1 MDERIRSGLKE
12 LRLFGLGFG
21 ASFGVLAFRSWRH
34 EGTAWPYLLGVMG
47 ALWLLAA
54 AAPKALSPLHH
65 VLSRLVTTWLPTAF
79 LYNFY
84 WFTFTPYAWLMR
96 AFGVPMLDLK
106 LRDRDSYWVP
116 KEPVESLDAYRR
128 QF

>member
-12 LRLFGLGFG
+12 LRLFALGFG
-21 ASFGVLAFRSWRH
+21 ASFGVLAWRLDK
-34 EGTAWPYLLGVMG
+34 PSLYGVMA
-47 ALWLLAA
+47 ALWLLGAVY
-54 AAPKALSPLHH
+54 PKALSPLHH
-65 VLSRLVTTWLPTAF
+65 VLQSALVKWMPTAF

-84 WFTFTPYAWLMR
+84 WFTLTPYAWVLR
-96 AFGVPMLDLK
+96 VFGTPMLDEK
-106 LRDRDSYWVP
+106 LDGRATYWVA